1 MWDAIVTIFNT
12 LIFEP
17 LVNLLAAVLFVVPGD
32 SLGLAVIIVVVLVR
46 LALFFPSARAQ
57 KKQLLLQAKLAA
69 MRPELKRIQKKHKN
83 DRTAQAQAQMELYKQ
98 HGLSPLSPFGTMFFF
113 LFTQVPIFLG
123 LYRLFLA
130 ELNGQDISSLL
141 YSFTPSP
148 DAVQNVFLGM
158 NLTEPVIIL
167 ALAAGAAQY
176 LQARA
181 LSAATKSKDTEGGSM
196 EGDLQASVNN
206 SMKYMLPALITGW
219 GLFLPGG
226 LTLYW
231 AVNSLFS
238 VGQQYIIQRSI
249 DKDGE

>member
-1 MWDAIVTIFNT
+1 MWGAIVTIFNT

-17 LVNLLAAVLFVVPGD
+17 LVNLLATVLFVVPGD

-46 LALFFPSARAQ
+46 LILFFPSARAQ

-69 MRPELKRIQKKHKN
+69 MRPELKRIQKKHKS
-83 DRTAQAQAQMELYKQ
+83 DRAAQAQAQMELYKQ

-130 ELNGQDISSLL
+130 EVNGRDISAFL
-141 YSFTPSP
+141 YSFTPNP

-158 NLTEPVIIL
+158 NLTEPVVVL
-167 ALAAGAAQY
+167 ALAAGVAQF
-176 LQARA
+176 LQARS
-181 LSAATKSKDTEGGSM
+181 LSAATKPKDGAQESG
-196 EGDLQASVNN
+196 EADLQASVNS
-206 SMKYMLPALITGW
+206 SMKYVFPVLIVGW

-249 DKDGE
+249 DKDSE